1 MNKKIFTVLAAACIG
16 GVCNFSTVDAHG
28 VFFANRV
35 DEKVLFRSRSSF
47 WGKAL
52 SIMPMI
58 RLW

>member
-35 DEKVLFRSRSSF
+35 MKRSSF